1 MKKNF
6 TLLVLIFSLFG
17 FSQEVQ
23 KNLDLNAVPTYYN
36 GISGT
41 GFALKTQLKTRITNG
56 HIDQGYGALW
66 TLFTNPAF
74 RDNIYENDG
83 SLLDFYS
90 ENPLGP
96 DPYNYTS
103 TSQQCGSYS
112 GEGGCYNR
120 EHLIPQAYFDNFAID
135 PMKNDPFHVVP
146 SDGKVNAIRDNYPF
160 SRVANANLTTNNG
173 SKLGSNVNSG
183 YSAGYTASLVFEPL
197 DEFKGDIA
205 RCFFYFATRYE
216 DSMDDFYS
224 AATVQSKNMFDG
236 SINNVFSPTF
246 LNVFITW
253 HNQDPV
259 SAKEIAKNNAIFSF
273 QGNRNPFI
281 DRPEYVCQIWASACA
296 ALSNPTI
303 EFASISV
310 YPNPTNDNKI
320 NIDGE
325 IAIEEI
331 QLININ
337 GQVIKEVKNPNFT
350 NNTYSLENL
359 PQGFYFLKL
368 TASNQSLVK
377 KVVVN

>member
-1 MKKNF
+1 M
-6 TLLVLIFSLFG
+6 
-17 FSQEVQ
+17 
-23 KNLDLNAVPTYYN
+23 
-36 GISGT
+36 
-41 GFALKTQLKTRITNG
+41 
-56 HIDQGYGALW
+56 
-66 TLFTNPAF
+66 
-74 RDNIYENDG
+74 
-83 SLLDFYS
+83 
-90 ENPLGP
+90 
-96 DPYNYTS
+96 
-103 TSQQCGSYS
+103 
-112 GEGGCYNR
+112 
-120 EHLIPQAYFDNFAID
+120 
-135 PMKNDPFHVVP
+135 
-146 SDGKVNAIRDNYPF
+146 
-160 SRVANANLTTNNG
+160 
-173 SKLGSNVNSG
+173 GSNVNSG

-259 SAKEIAKNNAIFSF
+259 SAKEIAKNNAIFSY

-296 ALSNPTI
+296 ALNNPTI
-303 EFASISV
+303 EFATISV

-320 NIDGE
+320 NIDSE
-325 IAIEEI
+325 IAVEEI

-337 GQVIKEVKNPNFT
+337 GQVIKEVKNPIFT
-350 NNTYSLENL
+350 NNSYSLENL

-368 TASNQSLVK
+368 TANNESLVK